1 MYWSQSN
8 CICDQRRVLTTPWSF
23 CIENCSERHLIK
35 HPWTFDNILLLISL
49 HFTLQQT
56 ICWCGFSNCIGGYA
70 APPAKHQMQFDCRG
84 LCRQRMPT
92 ATGSHTRN
100 LTLTF
105 LYINVIIV
113 VGIGSIS
120 RIVLFL
126 WSFWHQAVGD
136 MSSSLLVSTTMN
148 VRKFWLMLNSS
159 DLEWARMNG
168 ADLKSD
174 PLNGQWWRL

>member
-70 APPAKHQMQFDCRG
+70 GPLQNIKCSLIAGGYADNACPSPQA
-84 LCRQRMPT
+84 
-92 ATGSHTRN
+92 ATRAILLEPS
-100 LTLTF
+100 
-105 LYINVIIV
+105 YVNVIIM

-126 WSFWHQAVGD
+126 WSWVTWVH
-136 MSSSLLVSTTMN
+136 
-148 VRKFWLMLNSS
+148 
-159 DLEWARMNG
+159 WAALCWCPPTWMWENFG
-168 ADLKSD
+168 WCWIH
-174 PLNGQWWRL
+174 PI